1 VPATA
6 RNRTR
11 PAAAAVPHS
20 RSSACLTRGAFT
32 LVELLLVVVVI
43 AILAALLLPVLSR
56 AQSKAKQAFCV
67 NNLKQL
73 ALCTQMYAADNDGK
87 LVENPESVPT
97 FGGNPGNE
105 STNAWVLGNMKRA
118 LEATNESFVRRGQL
132 FAYARSPSLFHCPA
146 DRSQSNGVARTR
158 SYSMNGW
165 LGSRRMDFFS
175 TYLRFR
181 TFVKE
186 SELAAAGPAR
196 IWGIMDEYESSIDD
210 GWFMVTMDD
219 SRVFVNLPA
228 MRHRNS
234 YSLNF
239 GDGHTETYKILQ
251 TTIFGLQSGGFGY
264 NSPDWLRL
272 KQVTTVQ

>member
-1 VPATA
+1 M
-6 RNRTR
+6 
-11 PAAAAVPHS
+11 
-20 RSSACLTRGAFT
+20 TRGAFT
-32 LVELLLVVVVI
+32 LVELLLVIVII

-56 AQSKAKQAFCV
+56 AQAKAKQAFCV

-87 LVENPESVPT
+87 LIENPESAPAGG
-97 FGGNPGNE
+97 FAGGNID
-105 STNAWVLGNMKRA
+105 STNAWVLGNMQRFV
-118 LEATNESFVRRGQL
+118 EATNEVLVRRGQL

-146 DRSQSNGVARTR
+146 DRSQTNGVARTR

-165 LGSRRMDFFS
+165 LGSRRMDFVS
-175 TYLRFR
+175 TYLKFR

-186 SELAAAGPAR
+186 SELAAVGPAR
-196 IWGIMDEYESSIDD
+196 IWGIMDEYEATIDD
-210 GWFMVTMDD
+210 GWFLVTMDD
-219 SRVFVNLPA
+219 SRVFANLPA

-239 GDGHTETYKILQ
+239 NDGHAETYKIIQ
-251 TTIFGLQSGGFGY
+251 TTIFSVQAGQYS
-264 NSPDWLRL
+264 SPDWLRL